1 MTYQIKRIVVT
12 GTVGAGKTTLIRTVS
27 DIDTVNTDRQ
37 ATDSTKSI
45 KSKTT
50 VGMDFGRF
58 QPDSDLILH
67 IYGTPGQSRFNFMW
81 DLLISKA
88 DAYILLIPA
97 NRPEELNRVT
107 QILEFIDR
115 RVQIPMIFGITHTDC
130 PGALNEAKIASSIG
144 YGVGNNKPRFVVVD
158 PHKLMSIKKLLNVLI
173 KELKPTEVK
182 TSPLLSPKP
191 QKKKYANISSNLNKT
206 TKRKTNLYSVKFQ
219 Y

>member
-27 DIDTVNTDRQ
+27 DIETVNTDRS
-37 ATDSTKSI
+37 ATDKTKSI
-45 KSKTT
+45 KPKTT

-58 QPDSDLILH
+58 QTKNNLILH

-97 NRPEELNRVT
+97 NRPQELYRVEELMN
-107 QILEFIDR
+107 FINK

-130 PGALNEAKIASSIG
+130 LGALNEAKIANSIG
-144 YGVGNNKPRFVVVD
+144 YGHRKDKPPFVVVD
-158 PHKLMSIKKLLNVLI
+158 PHKLISIKNLLETLV
-173 KELKPTEVK
+173 KESGLAEKKVP
-182 TSPLLSPKP
+182 PIQ
-191 QKKKYANISSNLNKT
+191 QKKKYSNISSNLNRK
-206 TKRKTNLYSVKFQ
+206 TKRKTNLYSVKF
-219 Y
+219 